1 MITVVTGN
9 KNKAAEVAAFFHGIT
24 EVSHISF
31 DCIEP
36 QSEDIAEIAR
46 AKAQQAFAALKIP
59 LIVDD
64 TGLFIEALSGF
75 PGPYAA
81 YVQDSL
87 GNAGVLRLMEGITNR
102 RAYFATSIAYIDET
116 GIRTFEGRVE
126 GEITD
131 VPRGTDGFGYDPIF
145 SVRGCTLAEMDMA
158 EKNTVSH
165 RARAL
170 IAFREWYISARSE
183 RNR

>member
-9 KNKAAEVAAFFHGIT
+9 KNKATEVAAFFSGIT
-24 EVSHISF
+24 EVFHIPF
-31 DCIEP
+31 NCIEP
-36 QSEDIAEIAR
+36 QSESISEIAK
-46 AKAQQAFAALKIP
+46 AKANQAYAALRCP

-64 TGLFIEALSGF
+64 TGLFIEELRGF

-87 GNAGVLRLMEGITNR
+87 GNTGILHLMNGVTNR
-102 RAYFATSIAYIDET
+102 CAYFATSIAYVDEN
-116 GIRTFEGRVE
+116 GIQTFEGRVD

-131 VPRGTDGFGYDPIF
+131 IPRGTDGFGYDPIF
-145 SVRGCTLAEMDMA
+145 SVDGRTLAEMNME

-170 IAFREWYISARSE
+170 FAFREWYRLNRS
-183 RNR
+183 